1 METSVAI
8 HTDHG
13 KIPVLGIFS
22 ISHSNCPY
30 IHIFFVIFSIFL
42 DNWYFLFAYWPFMY
56 YYLSK
61 ICVQIFG
68 WFLLCGFFLIEV
80 KWREKKKNNLQ
91 TNILIMMSLEWHR
104 NVIGMSMSIPDIHG
118 NVNSKYVNKYI
129 LSLMKSNS
137 KENINL
143 LHPILLASSLPFF
156 CIPLYICVC
165 VCVHI

>member
-8 HTDHG
+8 HTNHG
-13 KIPVLGIFS
+13 KILVLGIFS
-22 ISHSNCPY
+22 ISHSNLPLHPY
-30 IHIFFVIFSIFL
+30 FFVIFSIFL
-42 DNWYFLFAYWPFMY
+42 DNWYYLIAYWPFMFY
-56 YYLSK
+56 YFSK

-80 KWREKKKNNLQ
+80 KWREKKKHLQ

-104 NVIGMSMSIPDIHG
+104 NV

-137 KENINL
+137 KKKNL
-143 LHPILLASSLPFF
+143 LHPILLTSILPFF
-156 CIPLYICVC
+156 CIPLYVCVC
-165 VCVHI
+165 VCVCI